1 LNAARAL
8 AVLAA
13 ANFVVAFALATL
25 LPPLT
30 TLAQLVA
37 RDDPQAQFLYA
48 VRDFLMAHGA
58 SWVWSGVVLPLLLRP
73 CWLLS
78 VCIGVICAGGAST
91 LASRASVAR
100 SHGRRS

>member
-1 LNAARAL
+1 MNAARAL

-37 RDDPQAQFLYA
+37 RGDPQLLYA
-48 VRDFLMAHGA
+48 ARDFLMAHDA
-58 SWVWSGVVLPLLLRP
+58 PWAWTSLVLPLLLRP

-78 VCIGVICAGGAST
+78 VCIGVVCAGGAST